1 MFDTMTKPFFLFQ
14 YLVSFIYILENV
26 AFFAVL
32 MIFFGFVSTT
42 VNYFL
47 LKKSYNKIKETAEKL
62 FLVKVLRDGQFK

>member
-1 MFDTMTKPFFLFQ
+1 MTKPFFLFQ

-32 MIFFGFVSTT
+32 MIFFGFVTTT

-62 FLVKVLRDGQFK
+62 FLVKVLRDG

>member
-32 MIFFGFVSTT
+32 MIFFGFVTTT

>member
-32 MIFFGFVSTT
+32 MIFFGFVTTT

-62 FLVKVLRDGQFK
+62 FLVKVLRDG